1 MLESVRNNKKI
12 AQVILGLIALTFV
25 FFGVGDYVR
34 DTAKDGTVAEISGT
48 KITQQQF
55 QNAMREQA
63 DRLRNEMGP
72 QFDSK
77 MLETPEA
84 RLAILNN
91 VIDQRL
97 LQMESARLNMMA
109 SNEAVKQAIAS
120 DPSFQG
126 EKGFSVER
134 YQSMLNAMGKT
145 PAGFENEVRQ
155 SLTLRQLGAMFGQSG
170 VVPQSN
176 VERILAIQTEKRH
189 VAEYRFP
196 IDQYLGQVKLAAD
209 AAKKYYD
216 ANSKE
221 FEVPEQVRAEF
232 VILSQDAIA
241 AQSAPTDAEIKAW
254 YDSHKDRYSVPEERR
269 ASHILL
275 TLDSKG
281 DKSKIKARAE
291 ELLKEVQQKPA
302 AFAELAKKN
311 SQDPGSAEK
320 GGDLG
325 FFSRGAMVKAF
336 EESAFKLKEGEVSG
350 VVESEF
356 GFHIIKLTGIRA
368 GKEKPVADVRNEIE
382 VELKRQTAA
391 RKFAEAAEAFSNMV
405 YEQADSLKPAA
416 DKFKL
421 AVQQTGW
428 MTRQANPAAGPL
440 ANEKLLQAL
449 FSEDS
454 VKNKRNT
461 EAVEVGQNTLVA
473 ARVLEHK
480 PAALQSFDTVKAPL
494 ETMLRRKEAEALAK
508 AAGEAQLA
516 ALQKGGADKLSWPA
530 VKSVTRLD
538 PRLIPP
544 PAVQP
549 VFKVE
554 TVKLPAYAGVAL
566 PGAGYALYKI
576 SKVEAGEAI
585 DKARKEV
592 LVRQLNSFAAQQ
604 EVQAYLAALRARY
617 KVEIDKAALESKDK

>member
-34 DTAKDGTVAEISGT
+34 DNVKDGTVAEISGT

-55 QNAMREQA
+55 QNALREQA

-72 QFDSK
+72 QFDAK

-126 EKGFSVER
+126 DKGFSVER

-196 IDQYLGQVKLAAD
+196 LDQYLGQVKLAAD

-254 YDSHKDRYSVPEERR
+254 YDNHKDRYSVPEERR

-336 EESAFKLKEGEVSG
+336 EEAAFKLKEGEVSG

-368 GKEKPVADVRNEIE
+368 GKEKPLADVRNEIE

-428 MTRQANPAAGPL
+428 MTRQPNPAAGPL

-461 EAVEVGQNTLVA
+461 EAVEIGQNTLVA

-480 PAALQSFDTVKAPL
+480 PAALQAFDTVKAPL

-516 ALQKGGADKLSWPA
+516 ALQKGGADKLNWPA
-530 VKSVTRLD
+530 LKTVTRLD

-554 TVKLPAYAGVAL
+554 AVKLPAYAGVAL
-566 PGAGYALYKI
+566 PGVGYALYKI
-576 SKVEAGEAI
+576 GKVEAGEAI